1 MLLRMGGPLLM
12 AMALTGTLAACGQE
26 KGVSA
31 ENESVE
37 SVAKKVAE
45 AGEQIRPRAGRWRN
59 EMKLEKLEIP
69 GMPAQ
74 LKEAMSKQL
83 STAQTHFS
91 CLTPEEAERPNATFF
106 QKEASGCTYKR
117 FTMAGGKVDAEMVC
131 DRGQGQQQSMTMSGT
146 YSDERFDMRMSSQGS
161 MGRGMTMNM
170 TMAIKAER
178 VGECNGSEQS

>member
-1 MLLRMGGPLLM
+1 MLVRIAAPL
-12 AMALTGTLAACGQE
+12 AMALALAVTLTACGQD

-31 ENESVE
+31 ENESAE

-45 AGEQIRPRAGRWRN
+45 SGEQIRPRAGRWRN

-74 LKEAMSKQL
+74 LKEAMNKQL
-83 STAQTHFS
+83 SAGQTHFS
-91 CLTPEEAERPNATFF
+91 CLTPEQAERPNAAFF
-106 QKEASGCTYKR
+106 QKEASGCTYKH

-131 DRGQGQQQSMTMSGT
+131 DRGQGQQQTMTMSGT
-146 YSDERFDMRMSSQGS
+146 YSDERFDMHMSSQGT
-161 MGRGMTMNM
+161 MARGMTMNM
-170 TMAIKAER
+170 TMSVKAER